1 MLSKNQVK
9 QIQSL
14 HLKKNRVEQGLFI
27 AEGPK
32 LSEEIIGSRIKVRE
46 IFALKNWL
54 EKNHE
59 AIHGSIAVTSVAEE
73 ELKKISTLST
83 PNQVVVICEI
93 PHAEIDYTLVE
104 KELTVFLDDIRDPGN
119 LGTIIRVAD
128 WFGLSQ
134 VICSEECVEVYSPK
148 TIMSSMGSISR
159 VNVVTADFAE
169 VKRNLQDK
177 GKHVPVYGA
186 VLSGENIYSA
196 KDLSPGLLVIGNE
209 SNGISEKVMRGLT
222 HRIKIPSSSK
232 NGAESLNA
240 AIAASLVIAE
250 FFRRQEHC

>member
-9 QIQSL
+9 KIQAL

-32 LSEEIIGSRIKVRE
+32 LAEELIGSRIKVIE
-46 IFALKNWL
+46 IFAVKSWL
-54 EKNHE
+54 ENNAE
-59 AIHGSIAVTSVAEE
+59 RIDESVAITCITEE

-83 PNQVVVICEI
+83 PNQVVLNCEI
-93 PHAEIDYTLVE
+93 PVAKIDYRSVA
-104 KELTVFLDDIRDPGN
+104 KELTIFLDDIRDPGN

-128 WFGLSQ
+128 WFGVSQ
-134 VICSEECVEVYSPK
+134 VICSEGCVEIYSPK

-159 VNVVTADFAE
+159 VHVVTADFAE
-169 VKRNLQDK
+169 VTGNMKEQEIQ
-177 GKHVPVYGA
+177 VPVYGA
-186 VLSGENIYSA
+186 VLSGENIYS
-196 KDLSPGLLVIGNE
+196 KKELPRGLLVIGNE
-209 SNGISEKVMRGLT
+209 SNGISEKVLAGLT

-250 FFRRQEHC
+250 FFRRQEYC